1 MATSRK
7 DLLKAQSFTTQ
18 RLVNAFVDRDP
29 DQPSSPLR
37 RMYTATFVGVLIGII
52 LVAGNAIFGL
62 IRPGNS
68 NAWREKQGV
77 IQDINSGALFI
88 YIPDQGK
95 DGDGLLLPMA
105 DIASARLA
113 AGTTTVTTVKT
124 KKLQGIQQDYMR
136 GIPDAPRQLPAAAE
150 IKPYPLRLCASPT
163 DTAGQR
169 YLTMEVG
176 QGLTHTADEDV
187 SIVVKAND
195 LESYLLM
202 DGVYHKL
209 WRDGTSSVIEL
220 DLPVVTSAE
229 TRRGIDYWL
238 AAQPVG
244 EPIEPFHLENFGGVP
259 SMNRAQPDLLIGHVA
274 MVRATDINEAQY
286 FIQTADGL
294 ARTTYLNMQTELAAN
309 TRQRY
314 PVPIDAATAASNM
327 SPSMP
332 ELRTPGVRFGP
343 PTAPKDATVGPNDA
357 LCATYAD
364 PATVGRRTTPIITL
378 GDPVPELPA
387 GISKRPPAVGYV
399 DYMLVAPLRGALLE
413 NMTGTPGMEGDS
425 SSWLVLGDRRY
436 GIPTLADRE
445 ALGYPPPNKKGGATV
460 VQVPGMFIR
469 LIPDGLGEGRQ
480 LNQESIEPPLPPL
493 PK

>member
-37 RMYTATFVGVLIGII
+37 RMYSATFVGVLIGII

-88 YIPDQGK
+88 YVPDQGK

-124 KKLQGIQQDYMR
+124 KKLQGIQQDYIR

-176 QGLTHTADEDV
+176 QGITHTLDDDISVVIKTNED
-187 SIVVKAND
+187 
-195 LESYLLM
+195 SYLLM

-209 WRDGTSSVIEL
+209 WRKGSSSVVEL

-244 EPIEPFHLENFGGVP
+244 QPIEPFRLENFGGVP
-259 SMNRAQPDLLIGHVA
+259 STRQAQPDLPIGHLA

-294 ARTTYLNMQTELAAN
+294 ARTTYLNMRTELAAN
-309 TRQRY
+309 ERQSQ
-314 PVPIDAATAASNM
+314 PTPIDASVAAANM
-327 SPSMP
+327 SERTP

-343 PTAPKDATVGPNDA
+343 PTAPRDATVGPDHA

-378 GDPVPELPA
+378 GDPIPELPA
-387 GISKRPPAVGYV
+387 GISKRPPNVGYV
-399 DYMLVAPLRGALLE
+399 DYMKVAPLRGALLE
-413 NMTGTPGMEGDS
+413 NMDGTPGMEGDS
-425 SSWLVLGDRRY
+425 SSWLILGDRRY

-445 ALGYPPPNKKGGATV
+445 ALGYPPPSKKGGATV

-469 LIPDGLGEGRQ
+469 LIPDGLKEGAQ
-480 LNQESIEPPLPPL
+480 LTQESIEPPLPPL